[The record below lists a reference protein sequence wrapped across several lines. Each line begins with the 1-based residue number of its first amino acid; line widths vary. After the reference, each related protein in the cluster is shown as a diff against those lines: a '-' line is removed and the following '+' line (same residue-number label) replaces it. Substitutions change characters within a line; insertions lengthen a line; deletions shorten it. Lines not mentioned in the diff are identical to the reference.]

1 MKIRNGTT
9 EDICEI
15 AKLLE
20 ELGREQ
26 PKNKVEKT
34 KFEKLIHQYLSDSD
48 KQILLAEDNSKTV
61 GMVSMIF
68 LPRLNQS
75 KPELWIP
82 DLVVSK
88 DYQNKGIG
96 KELIKACVKIA
107 KTKNCFR
114 IRLESGNKRKD
125 THEFYKKT
133 GFEQY
138 ALTFRKSVEDQ

>member
-1 MKIRNGTT
+1 MKIRTCTT
-9 EDICEI
+9 KDVSEI
-15 AKLLE
+15 TKLLE
-20 ELGREQ
+20 ELGRPQ
-26 PKNKVEKT
+26 PKNKVERT
-34 KFEKLIHQYLSDSD
+34 KFRKLIHQYLSDSD

-61 GMVSMIF
+61 GMASMVF

-96 KELIKACVKIA
+96 KKLIKACVKIA

-114 IRLESGNKRKD
+114 IILESGNERKD

-133 GFEQY
+133 GFEQS
-138 ALTFRKSVEDQ
+138 ALTFRKPVKN

>member
-9 EDICEI
+9 KDVSEI
-15 AKLLE
+15 TKLLG
-20 ELGREQ
+20 ELGRPQ
-26 PKNKVEKT
+26 PKNKLERT
-34 KFEKLIHQYLSDSD
+34 KFQKLIHQYLSDDD
-48 KQILLAEDNSKTV
+48 KQILLAEDDSKTV
-61 GMVSMIF
+61 GMASMVF

-88 DYQNKGIG
+88 EYRHKGIG
-96 KELIKACVKIA
+96 KELIKACVRIA
-107 KTKNCFR
+107 KTKSCFR

-138 ALTFRKSVEDQ
+138 ALTFRKPVKN

>member
-9 EDICEI
+9 KDVSEI
-15 AKLLE
+15 TKLLG
-20 ELGREQ
+20 ELGRPQ
-26 PKNKVEKT
+26 PKNKLERT
-34 KFEKLIHQYLSDSD
+34 KFQKLIHQYLSDDD
-48 KQILLAEDNSKTV
+48 KQILLAEDDSKTV
-61 GMVSMIF
+61 GMASMVF

-88 DYQNKGIG
+88 EYRHKGIG
-96 KELIKACVKIA
+96 KELIKACVRIA
-107 KTKNCFR
+107 KTKSCSR

-138 ALTFRKSVEDQ
+138 ALTFRKPVKN